1 MYTVEFNAKHPWIQ
15 DRLEESGNYSYQGWG
30 EFTLTATQST
40 NLSSTLRCDLF
51 AKTLFFQSRFSLL
64 IINFLNL
71 TLSELTSTL
80 TYMQANTNAHKTH
93 AHTHR
98 QTYTHTLPDLAYKKM
113 CVCEQRKF
121 VGGADTH
128 THPAGP
134 VLGAKAVTCTT

>member
-1 MYTVEFNAKHPWIQ
+1 
-15 DRLEESGNYSYQGWG
+15 
-30 EFTLTATQST
+30 
-40 NLSSTLRCDLF
+40 
-51 AKTLFFQSRFSLL
+51 
-64 IINFLNL
+64 
-71 TLSELTSTL
+71 
-80 TYMQANTNAHKTH
+80 MQANTNAHKTH